1 MERGI
6 GQLKRRFHVLHG
18 EIRQSPEHA
27 SRIIMACGI
36 LHNICKARNI
46 PLLDDD
52 GDDDNDD
59 DSDDD
64 YDGNDNSTINPTLQS
79 GDLFWRTQEDILR
92 CGAMWHVRWPGSSV
106 ISTTFTCRKY

>member
-6 GQLKRRFHVLHG
+6 GQLKRRFHVLNG
-18 EIRQSPEHA
+18 EIRQSPERA

-36 LHNICKARNI
+36 LHNICKARKI
-46 PLLDDD
+46 PPLDDDGDDD

-79 GDLFWRTQEDILR
+79 G
-92 CGAMWHVRWPGSSV
+92 
-106 ISTTFTCRKY
+106 

>member
-18 EIRQSPEHA
+18 EIRQSPECA

-36 LHNICKARNI
+36 LHNICKARKT
-46 PLLDDD
+46 PLLDDDDDGD

-59 DSDDD
+59 DSDYD

-79 GDLFWRTQEDILR
+79 G
-92 CGAMWHVRWPGSSV
+92 SS
-106 ISTTFTCRKY
+106 R

>member
-6 GQLKRRFHVLHG
+6 GQLKRRLHVLYG
-18 EIRQSPEHA
+18 EIRQSPERA

-36 LHNICKARNI
+36 LHNICKARKI
-46 PLLDDD
+46 PPLDDD

-59 DSDDD
+59 DDD

-79 GDLFWRTQEDILR
+79 G
-92 CGAMWHVRWPGSSV
+92 
-106 ISTTFTCRKY
+106 

>member
-6 GQLKRRFHVLHG
+6 GQLKRRLHVLHG
-18 EIRQSPEHA
+18 EIRQSPERA

-36 LHNICKARNI
+36 LHNIWKARNK

-64 YDGNDNSTINPTLQS
+64 NDNSTINPTLQS
-79 GDLFWRTQEDILR
+79 G
-92 CGAMWHVRWPGSSV
+92 SSRES
-106 ISTTFTCRKY
+106 IRDCFTNLHFG

>member
-18 EIRQSPEHA
+18 DIRQSPERP

-36 LHNICKARNI
+36 LHNICKARKI
-46 PLLDDD
+46 PLLDDDGDDD

-79 GDLFWRTQEDILR
+79 G
-92 CGAMWHVRWPGSSV
+92 SSRES
-106 ISTTFTCRKY
+106 IRDCFTNLNFG

>member
-18 EIRQSPEHA
+18 EIRQSPERA

-46 PLLDDD
+46 PLLDDH
-52 GDDDNDD
+52 GDDNDDDD

-64 YDGNDNSTINPTLQS
+64 NDNSTINPTLQS
-79 GDLFWRTQEDILR
+79 G
-92 CGAMWHVRWPGSSV
+92 SSRES
-106 ISTTFTCRKY
+106 IRDCFTNLHFR

>member
-18 EIRQSPEHA
+18 EIRQSPERA

-46 PLLDDD
+46 PLLDDHGD
-52 GDDDNDD
+52 DNDDDDNDD

-79 GDLFWRTQEDILR
+79 G
-92 CGAMWHVRWPGSSV
+92 SSRES
-106 ISTTFTCRKY
+106 IRDCFTNLHFG